1 MREIKFRAWDKS
13 ILRMLYRNLFDRNW
27 YATPAN
33 TETGSNCVQSIKPE
47 DRTNLEVM
55 QYTGL
60 IDKNDVDIC
69 EGDIVKG
76 VAEHEGHSNVFY
88 GNGRWF
94 PFSYLGSYMGSE
106 YEVIGNI
113 YENPEFEN
121 PELVGDV

>member
-1 MREIKFRAWDKS
+1 MIANEFRAWDKS
-13 ILRMLYRNLFDRNW
+13 MWRMLYRNLFDKYW
-27 YATPAN
+27 FDTPKD
-33 TETGSNCVQSIKPE
+33 TKRCSRVQSIAME

-88 GNGRWF
+88 DNGRWF

-113 YENPEFEN
+113 YKNPEFEN